1 MGTACSDLH
10 NGDTDRDRTAS
21 GNQRISENK
30 GRYSSDAEV
39 PTLQTITISE
49 LSPKVEWKF
58 VAKGGFGAV
67 FKAMY
72 KDTQVVVKQLLK
84 LDDESKTLFEKELWT
99 TTFIQGIPGVVKAYG
114 KGVDDE
120 GNAFLVLEVVDIVI
134 GKFLGKPLSDKK
146 QYDAD
151 NRQTDSDKFISL
163 CVNETDIEVHC
174 CSLTKKLD
182 CALEIGLKCGRPTM
196 LLHPDNASQAHK
208 PSLNQA

>member
-30 GRYSSDAEV
+30 GRFSSDAEV
-39 PTLQTITISE
+39 PTLPTIMISE
-49 LSPKVEWKF
+49 LSPKREWTF

-67 FKAMY
+67 SKAIY
-72 KDTQVVVKQLLK
+72 KDKQVVVKQLLK
-84 LDDESKTLFEKELWT
+84 LDDRSKADFEKELWT
-99 TTFIQGIPGVVKAYG
+99 TTFIQGIRGVVKAYG

-120 GNAFLVLEVVDIVI
+120 GNDFLVLEVVDIVI

-151 NRQTDSDKFISL
+151 NRQADSNEFISL
-163 CVNETDIEVHC
+163 CETSTDIEVDC
-174 CSLTKKLD
+174 CSLTRKLD
-182 CALEIGLKCGRPTM
+182 YALEIGLKCGRPTM